1 MKNILHIISSARG
14 SQSYSRGLSSA
25 IVEKLVSNGF
35 VKNVVERD
43 LTIEFPPLLN
53 NKMVDEFYKHPTAI
67 NEEGSLLLGYSNT
80 IYGEI
85 KNADIIVIGTP
96 MHNLG
101 ISASLKAWIDQLVRF
116 GITYGYASNG
126 ERTGLLKNK
135 KIYLAIASGGKL
147 SDWPEGNEYIESYIK
162 AVFAAYTGITDI
174 CTFRI
179 EGTAQH
185 SFTADYEELIESI

>member
-1 MKNILHIISSARG
+1 MKNVLHIISSARG

-25 IVEKLVSNGF
+25 IVEKLVSSGF

-43 LTIEFPPLLN
+43 LTIEFPPLLT

-67 NEEGSLLLGYSNT
+67 NEEGSLLLEYSNT

-85 KNADIIVIGTP
+85 NNADIIVIGTP

-126 ERTGLLKNK
+126 KRTGLLKNK

-147 SDWPEGNEYIESYIK
+147 SDWPEGTEYIESYIK

-174 CTFRI
+174 STFRI
-179 EGTAQH
+179 EGTAQN
-185 SFTADYEELIESI
+185 SFTADYEKLIESI